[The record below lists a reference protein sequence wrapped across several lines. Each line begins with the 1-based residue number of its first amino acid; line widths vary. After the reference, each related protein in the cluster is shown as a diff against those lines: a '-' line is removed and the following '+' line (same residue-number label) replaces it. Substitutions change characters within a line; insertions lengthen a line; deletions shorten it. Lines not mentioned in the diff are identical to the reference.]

1 MSLNFSGGSN
11 SNDEFSTVFLPLVK
25 AKTAS
30 AHNSS
35 LILWDETKSRGS
47 VGESTVSRM
56 AFCSFLTLKFLS
68 HKYYLSKKSSIVQKK
83 YVNDT
88 TIPSRSNHCTVLMC
102 PMRSILPWNRQPL
115 HPSTPILSPSCHQRH
130 SFLPPLLAGGAQQ
143 RETPCSAPISHL
155 SSAEPRVALQRGR
168 GCM

>member
-1 MSLNFSGGSN
+1 M
-11 SNDEFSTVFLPLVK
+11 FLSLVK
-25 AKTAS
+25 VKTAS

-83 YVNDT
+83 YINDT
-88 TIPSRSNHCTVLMC
+88 TILSRSNHCTVLMC
-102 PMRSILPWNRQPL
+102 PMRSSRCIYICSYPPPNGF
-115 HPSTPILSPSCHQRH
+115 PSRNITYSRVVSYKCLTFVNLTICARVISLTKHMPQNK
-130 SFLPPLLAGGAQQ
+130 
-143 RETPCSAPISHL
+143 REQGEWCKISVL
-155 SSAEPRVALQRGR
+155 SSESSV
-168 GCM
+168 